1 MATIRQ
7 FEDILSWQKARDLT
21 RGIYA
26 ATRKDEFSK
35 DFALKD
41 QIRRAAISI
50 TSNIAEGFERDGSR
64 EFVQFL
70 SHAKGSCGEVRSQLY
85 LALDAGYLNEEE
97 WKTLHQSC
105 LEISRLLDSFSNY
118 LRDTGIKGSKF
129 KKTSTSSQLEP

>member
-7 FEDILSWQKARDLT
+7 FEEILVLKKARELT
-21 RGIYA
+21 RLIYES
-26 ATRKDEFSK
+26 TRQGEFSR

-50 TSNIAEGFERDGSR
+50 TSNIAEGFERGGNR

-85 LALDAGYLNEEE
+85 VALDAGYLNED
-97 WKTLHQSC
+97 Q
-105 LEISRLLDSFSNY
+105 
-118 LRDTGIKGSKF
+118 
-129 KKTSTSSQLEP
+129 